1 MLLKWCI
8 ASQYITHW
16 QIQSLIQLIYI
27 LKAEWI
33 SFQINYFDL
42 SNHETQLFYL
52 YKLLV
57 CNRTILLII
66 NRIVLTRWCYKKV
79 AKKTLSNWY
88 FVSILQN
95 LISLDNSILSTWPYH
110 TKFIA
115 LVPWCPHIIFCFWR
129 IISNKSVKATYFLFI
144 MCWFPRKRKVNI
156 YAMNIISTRHV
167 TGLLEVVS
175 LAIKI

>member
-33 SFQINYFDL
+33 SFQIILTYQIMKPNYFIYI
-42 SNHETQLFYL
+42 S
-52 YKLLV
+52 LLV

-115 LVPWCPHIIFCFWR
+115 LVPWCPHILFCFWR

-156 YAMNIISTRHV
+156 HAMNIVSTRHV

>member
-1 MLLKWCI
+1 MCKNIYRKYNSPTKSKVIDALLFLKSTKRWDTSI
-8 ASQYITHW
+8 ACSVILSHYINSVSQWSMTCR
-16 QIQSLIQLIYI
+16 
-27 LKAEWI
+27 
-33 SFQINYFDL
+33 SFL
-42 SNHETQLFYL
+42 S
-52 YKLLV
+52 
-57 CNRTILLII
+57 CI
-66 NRIVLTRWCYKKV
+66 NRIVLTRWCYK
-79 AKKTLSNWY
+79 KKTLSNWY

-110 TKFIA
+110 TKCIA
-115 LVPWCPHIIFCFWR
+115 LVPWCPHILFCFWR

-156 YAMNIISTRHV
+156 HAMNIVSTRHV